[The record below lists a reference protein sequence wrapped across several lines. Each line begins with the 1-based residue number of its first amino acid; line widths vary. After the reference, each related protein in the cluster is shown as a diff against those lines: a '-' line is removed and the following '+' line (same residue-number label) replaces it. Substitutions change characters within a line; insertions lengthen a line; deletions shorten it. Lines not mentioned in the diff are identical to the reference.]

1 MVYDYRLNLAVRTE
15 RQHVAS
21 DKIGIRLQVKFVSKN
36 PTGKPVGVVRWEHA
50 EDVENI
56 SLACFFAIGNRINC
70 FYAKLSKKNRKIYN
84 WKIKILKYKIT
95 QHT

>member
-50 EDVENI
+50 EDVENR
-56 SLACFFAIGNRINC
+56 SLACFFDIGNRINC
-70 FYAKLSKKNRKIYN
+70 FYAELSEKK
-84 WKIKILKYKIT
+84 
-95 QHT
+95 

>member
-1 MVYDYRLNLAVRTE
+1 MAVRTE

-36 PTGKPVGVVRWEHA
+36 PTGKPVGVVRLEHA

-56 SLACFFAIGNRINC
+56 SLACFFDIGTGLIAFMLNC
-70 FYAKLSKKNRKIYN
+70 LKKIE
-84 WKIKILKYKIT
+84 KYIIER
-95 QHT
+95 